1 MLLLAYPTM
10 KKLTW
15 FLACLL
21 AVILHSC
28 SDEPETAQTSSPTLR
43 DTTKVNVPMDRDDAQ
58 FAERAAISNLTEI
71 EMGQMAMKKGV
82 DKRIKNFGMLVMK
95 DQAKADAKLQLIAKS
110 KKITLPKTV
119 DAAEK
124 KTLDSLG
131 ALSGRAFDRAYVS
144 AMMNDH
150 ISSIKLMQ
158 TASNELMDAD
168 LRAYAAKVL
177 LTDKRHLDAAT
188 GIKGWMK
195 R

>member
-1 MLLLAYPTM
+1 LLLLAYPTM
-10 KKLTW
+10 KKLNW
-15 FLACLL
+15 FLLCIL
-21 AVILHSC
+21 AIVIHSC
-28 SDEPETAQTSSPTLR
+28 SDEPETAQTSSPARR
-43 DTTKVNVPMDRDDAQ
+43 DTTRVNVPMDRDDAQ

-82 DKRIKNFGMLVMK
+82 DKRVKNFGMLVMK
-95 DQAKADAKLQLIAKS
+95 DQAKADVKLQAIAKA

-119 DAAEK
+119 DVAQR
-124 KTLDSLG
+124 KTLDSL
-131 ALSGRAFDRAYVS
+131 ANISGQAFDRAYLS

-150 ISSIKLMQ
+150 ISNIKLMQ
-158 TASNELMDAD
+158 TASKDLMDAD

-195 R
+195 K